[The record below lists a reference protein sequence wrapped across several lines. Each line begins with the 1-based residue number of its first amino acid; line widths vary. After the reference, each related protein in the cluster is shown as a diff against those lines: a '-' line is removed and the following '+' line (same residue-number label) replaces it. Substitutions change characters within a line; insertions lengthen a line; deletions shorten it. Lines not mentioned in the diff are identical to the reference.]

1 MLDKLIER
9 LALQLA
15 QAKYWKINSDDET
28 EKASKSRLKQ
38 ARKIAELCLQEIEDF
53 LHEENLNF
61 DDLGIDE
68 RRILSEFFDQSPP

>member
-28 EKASKSRLKQ
+28 EKVSKSRLKQ

-68 RRILSEFFDQSPP
+68 RRTLSRFFDQSDP